1 MNGKEGLLMTLLL
14 GKALSEAQQQQKL
27 YKLQKKNSDVA
38 LQQTKT
44 RCKLL
49 MGEPEV
55 IAAVFAVGLYK
66 GTKTDNPKT
75 TKNKA
80 ILSIARATLMQF
92 LA

>member
-1 MNGKEGLLMTLLL
+1 MTLLL
-14 GKALSEAQQQQKL
+14 SKALSEAKRQQKL
-27 YKLQKKNSDVA
+27 YQLQKKNSDIA
-38 LQQTKT
+38 LQDTTT

-55 IAAVFAVGLYK
+55 ISGIFAVGLYK
-66 GTKTDNPKT
+66 GAQTDKPKT

-80 ILSIARATLMQF
+80 ILSIARTTLMQF

>member
-1 MNGKEGLLMTLLL
+1 MTLML
-14 GKALSEAQQQQKL
+14 GKALSEAQQQRKL
-27 YKLQKKNSDVA
+27 YKLQKKNSEIA
-38 LQQTKT
+38 FQETKT

-55 IAAVFAVGLYK
+55 IAGVFAVGLYK
-66 GTKTDNPKT
+66 GAQTDNPKT

-80 ILSIARATLMQF
+80 ILSIARTTLTQF